1 MFLDWDLIYPNNN
14 TLENNEAP
22 KKEIPKKNK
31 IEYCHED
38 TKENDLHL
46 EKWTIYISRAE
57 S

>member
-1 MFLDWDLIYPNNN
+1 VFLDWDLIYPNNN